1 MYGDPLSQMNSS
13 QMQCLMTTTSV
24 WFTRVLDNVLLTFV
38 SFKRTTV
45 IINYQQAVLSS
56 MFKYINCQL
65 LSGSAGCIT
74 NGHSLPA
81 FLSLVLCT
89 AAMISDHFYSLCI
102 HVGPMKSACCPVL
115 HNVIWGVLMNLFS
128 LLAHFNWSLCFP
140 LFLHLLFLSVT
151 SGFISILKVS
161 GSQGN

>member
-102 HVGPMKSACCPVL
+102 HVGPMKSACCPVFCITSSEVSSWIFSASWRIL
-115 HNVIWGVLMNLFS
+115 IGVSVFPSFCTYSFSQSPLGLFP
-128 LLAHFNWSLCFP
+128 F
-140 LFLHLLFLSVT
+140 
-151 SGFISILKVS
+151 
-161 GSQGN
+161 